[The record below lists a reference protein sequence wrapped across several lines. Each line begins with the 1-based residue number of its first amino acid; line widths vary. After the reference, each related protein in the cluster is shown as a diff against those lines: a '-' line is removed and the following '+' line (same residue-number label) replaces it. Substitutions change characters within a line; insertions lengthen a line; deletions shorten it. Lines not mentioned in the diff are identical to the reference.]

1 MEQAP
6 ADRLLIPMQTA
17 SQPLRILYLTDKS
30 DRGESAMIMGV
41 RQHGHQVQ
49 VFGKLDSPHVQRI
62 RDSGIPVRDVRW
74 KKKLDRGVLQAIREV
89 VLQQG
94 VNIIHTGNSR
104 TTLHMVM
111 ATKKLQRMGKS
122 PKLIAYLGV
131 TGNVA
136 WWSPLS
142 WVRFLNPRIDR
153 IICVAEG
160 VRQYLLQDVRLWGLK
175 LDPKKV
181 VTIYKGHKLEWYQS
195 EPADLSQFRIP
206 VGAMVVTVA
215 SRLRPRKGIP
225 ELIRALGLTSPERNI
240 HLLFLGHEGN
250 EEIRAEVDRLP
261 HPERVHFAGYRND
274 APAIMAA
281 SDVCC
286 LPVLS
291 GEGLSRAVIE
301 GMAYGV
307 CPLVTPVGG
316 NTELVI
322 DQECGLVVP
331 AGDEPALAAAME
343 WLYDHPEER
352 RRFGAAARERIARHF
367 HSDETVRQTLAL
379 YREVMLE

>member
-1 MEQAP
+1 MP
-6 ADRLLIPMQTA
+6 GN
-17 SQPLRILYLTDKS
+17 SGHLRILYLTDKS

-41 RQHGHQVQ
+41 QQQGNEVH
-49 VFGKLDSPHVQRI
+49 VFGKLNSEHVQRI
-62 RDSGIPVRDVRW
+62 RDSGIPVTDVNW
-74 KKKLDRGVLQAIREV
+74 KKKLDRKVLQSIRQT
-89 VLQQG
+89 VLQ
-94 VNIIHTGNSR
+94 NKIDIIHSSNSR
-104 TTLHMVM
+104 TTLHMVL
-111 ATKKLQRMGKS
+111 ATKKLQRLGKS

-142 WVRFLNPRIDR
+142 WLRFLNPRIDR

-160 VRQYLLQDVRLWGLK
+160 VRQYLLQDVRLLGLK
-175 LDPKKV
+175 LDPGKV

-195 EPADLSQFRIP
+195 EPADLAGFNIP
-206 VGAMVVTVA
+206 ANAMVVTMA
-215 SRLRPRKGIP
+215 SRLRPRKGIT
-225 ELIRALGLTSPERNI
+225 ELIRALGRTRPDFPI

-250 EEIRAEVDRLP
+250 AELQAEVARLP
-261 HPERVHFAGYRND
+261 HPERVHFGGYRKD

-322 DQECGLVVP
+322 DGECGMVVP
-331 AGDEPALAAAME
+331 AGDEAALAAAME
-343 WLYDHPEER
+343 KLYQNPEER
-352 RRFGAAARERIARHF
+352 KRMGAAARERIHRHF
-367 HSDETVRQTLAL
+367 HSDDTVHQTLAL
-379 YREVMLE
+379 YREIMSDS

>member
-1 MEQAP
+1 
-6 ADRLLIPMQTA
+6 MQTET
-17 SQPLRILYLTDKS
+17 SPLKILYLTDKS

-41 RQHGHQVQ
+41 HQQGHAVH
-49 VFGKLDSPHVQRI
+49 VFGKLDSPHVQAI
-62 RDSGIPVRDVRW
+62 RDSGIPVTDVRW
-74 KKKLDRGVLQAIREV
+74 KKKLDRKILQIIRQKVLHDGID
-89 VLQQG
+89 
-94 VNIIHTGNSR
+94 IIHTGNSR

-195 EPADLSQFRIP
+195 APADLGQFGIP
-206 VGAMVVTVA
+206 RGAMVVTVA
-215 SRLRPRKGIP
+215 SRLRPRKGIA
-225 ELIRALGLTSPERNI
+225 ELVRALGLCSAGRNI
-240 HLLFLGHEGN
+240 HLLFLGHGGN
-250 EEIRAEVDRLP
+250 AEIRAEVAKLQ
-261 HPERVHFAGYRND
+261 HPERVHFGGYRQD

-301 GMAYGV
+301 GMAYGI

-322 DQECGLVVP
+322 DGVCGLVVP
-331 AGDEPALAAAME
+331 AGDEPALATAME
-343 WLYDHPEER
+343 WLYDHPQQR
-352 RRFGAAARERIARHF
+352 QQMGAAARQRIDQHF
-367 HSDETVRQTLAL
+367 HSDQTVRQTLAL
-379 YREVMLE
+379 YRQVMAE

>member
-1 MEQAP
+1 
-6 ADRLLIPMQTA
+6 MQETA
-17 SQPLRILYLTDKS
+17 KLKILYLTDKS

-41 RQHGHQVQ
+41 HNNGHEVH
-49 VFGKLDSPHVQRI
+49 VFGKLNSINVQRI
-62 RDSGIPVRDVRW
+62 RDAGIPVTDVRW
-74 KKKLDRGVLQAIREV
+74 KKMLDRGVLQAIRKT
-89 VLQQG
+89 VLEHG
-94 VNIIHTGNSR
+94 IDIIHTGNSR

-136 WWSPLS
+136 WWSPIS

-160 VRQYLLQDVRLWGLK
+160 VRQYLLQDVRLLGLK

-195 EPADLSQFRIP
+195 EPADLGQFGIP
-206 VGAMVVTVA
+206 ADAMVVTVA

-240 HLLFLGHEGN
+240 HVLFLGHKGN
-250 EEIRAEVDRLP
+250 DEILAEVAKLP
-261 HPERVHFAGYRND
+261 HPERVHFGGYRDD

-301 GMAYGV
+301 GMAYGI

-322 DQECGLVVP
+322 DGECGKVVP
-331 AGDEPALAAAME
+331 IADEPALAAALE
-343 WLYDHPEER
+343 WLYDHPQER
-352 RRFGAAARERIARHF
+352 KRMGAAARQRIADHF

-379 YREVMLE
+379 YQEIMAE

>member
-1 MEQAP
+1 MSRNSEQ
-6 ADRLLIPMQTA
+6 
-17 SQPLRILYLTDKS
+17 LRILYLTDKS

-41 RQHGHQVQ
+41 QQHGHEVH
-49 VFGKLDSPHVQRI
+49 VFGKLASEHVQRI
-62 RDSGIPVRDVRW
+62 RDSGIPVTDVPW
-74 KKKLDRGVLQAIREV
+74 KKKLDRKVLQAIRHT
-89 VLQQG
+89 VLLHEID
-94 VNIIHTGNSR
+94 IIHASNSR
-104 TTLHMVM
+104 TTLHMVL
-111 ATKKLQRMGKS
+111 ATRKLQRMGKS

-142 WVRFLNPRIDR
+142 WLRFLNPRIDR

-160 VRQYLLQDVRLWGLK
+160 VRQYLLQDVRLLGLK
-175 LDPKKV
+175 LDPAKV

-195 EPADLSQFRIP
+195 EPADLAGFNIP
-206 VGAMVVTVA
+206 ANAMVVTMA
-215 SRLRPRKGIP
+215 SRLRPRKGIT
-225 ELIRALGLTSPERNI
+225 ELIRALGQTRPEFPI

-250 EEIRAEVDRLP
+250 TELKAEVARLP
-261 HPERVHFAGYRND
+261 HPERVHFGGFRKD

-322 DQECGLVVP
+322 DGECGVVVP
-331 AGDEPALAAAME
+331 VGDETALAAAME
-343 WLYDHPEER
+343 RLYQNPQER
-352 RRFGAAARERIARHF
+352 KRMGAAARERIARHF

-379 YREVMLE
+379 YREIMSQL